1 MRILLSNASGS
12 WSSPTLGGGG
22 RWRAERRGYQSGA

>member
-12 WSSPTLGGGG
+12 WSSPTLACSGH
-22 RWRAERRGYQSGA
+22 WRPERRS